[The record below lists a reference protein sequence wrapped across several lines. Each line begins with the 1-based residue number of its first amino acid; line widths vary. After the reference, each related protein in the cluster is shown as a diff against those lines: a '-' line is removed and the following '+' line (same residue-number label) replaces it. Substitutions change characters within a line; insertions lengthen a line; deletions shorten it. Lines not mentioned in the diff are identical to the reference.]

1 MDLLSPE
8 YIPWIWIAAGV
19 LLMVSEFIV
28 PGMFVIF
35 IGFGAVVTGLIS
47 LLIPIGM
54 TEKLVILTVT
64 SIVSILVGSAFI
76 KNIFPSTITKNDL
89 IKDDFRNE
97 IVPVISDIMV
107 NQKGGRVKFQGTEWD
122 AMSQSVRISKG
133 ERVRII
139 SRDNLTFYVEPL
151 D

>member
-8 YIPWIWIAAGV
+8 YLPWIWIAAGV
-19 LLMVSEFIV
+19 LLMVSEFVV

-35 IGFGAVVTGLIS
+35 IGFGAIVTGLIS
-47 LLIPIGM
+47 LIIPIGM

-122 AMSQSVRISKG
+122 AMSQTVRIPKG

-139 SRDNLTFYVEPL
+139 SRDNLTFYVEQL